1 MSDLMKYGIA
11 LAPRGVVNE
20 LLTGWMNAWFV
31 NVKDPKYRLRERSR
45 ALLNAVDNA
54 MGQYLT
60 QLRQDLKRLRQALP
74 EPTRDN
80 PYPPLDGL
88 AAVKEMEQY
97 IRRVEHVRTVAL
109 SAPIPPDEYVFHS
122 TLENEQMLREL
133 LAVDG
138 EIATAMQTMDETTI
152 DHIEGL
158 LVRRNALLQQCT
170 AP

>member
-1 MSDLMKYGIA
+1 
-11 LAPRGVVNE
+11 
-20 LLTGWMNAWFV
+20 
-31 NVKDPKYRLRERSR
+31 
-45 ALLNAVDNA
+45 
-54 MGQYLT
+54 
-60 QLRQDLKRLRQALP
+60 
-74 EPTRDN
+74 
-80 PYPPLDGL
+80 
-88 AAVKEMEQY
+88 MEQY